1 MYPDSTLLTRLGRFA
16 GWAHT
21 TTWSEIPDSAEFI
34 EIGKSVSKTPVWLTD
49 PNPFENHPFAEN
61 PETALPERVEVAVI
75 GAGLVGAATAYH
87 WSQEGR
93 ESLIVLERLDP
104 AAGSAGRNE
113 GLAVMG
119 RYYAMV
125 YGTVLDYLRRSKPSG
140 RPEELQERADG
151 HARAYCRA
159 AYENAE
165 LLRST
170 IEREGIQ
177 CDYTRKGWVQ
187 ATDSDHLESLEN
199 SVRLARD
206 SGFNDWKRISS
217 REALQRSGIQTSYD
231 AGFSVGSACWHPAKW
246 VWGLFRAA
254 LSSPSVNLFCRT
266 AVLQIRDD
274 GPEYSILTSR
284 GTVRARYVI
293 NATESH
299 TPLLFSEF
307 RDVILPTQTQAAFG
321 PSEDGSIKAGVGISI
336 PQGFFGLHRKGIL
349 FGSDA
354 TRVPDNQAGSNQPSR
369 FITRYVASRL
379 QPRFRIRRLQL
390 THEWSGTVSYTP
402 DEFPLVGL
410 MDGKRCYMVGG
421 MAGSGSAVSFLGAR
435 HLVHDILGIS
445 SPCYYPQEYFSPSR
459 FFGRSE

>member
-1 MYPDSTLLTRLGRFA
+1 MYPGSALPTRLGRFA
-16 GWAHT
+16 GWAHQT
-21 TTWSEIPDSAEFI
+21 AWREIPDSGEFI
-34 EIGKSVSKTPVWLTD
+34 EIGKSVSKTPIWLTD
-49 PNPFENHPFAEN
+49 HNPFENHPFEEEPLAK
-61 PETALPERVEVAVI
+61 LPERVEVAVI
-75 GAGLVGAATAYH
+75 GAGLVGAAAAYH

-93 ESLIVLERLDP
+93 EPLIVLERLDP

-113 GLAVMG
+113 GLVVMG

-125 YGTVLDYLRRSKPSG
+125 YRTVLDYLRSSTPSG
-140 RPEELQERADG
+140 RPEEIQERAHG
-151 HARAYCRA
+151 HAQAYCKA

-165 LLRST
+165 LVRGT
-170 IEREGIQ
+170 IEKEGIE
-177 CDYTRKGWVQ
+177 CDYTRRGWVQ

-206 SGFNDWKRISS
+206 SGFNDWKRIASS
-217 REALQRSGIQTSYD
+217 EAFERSGIQTSYD

-254 LSSPSVNLFCRT
+254 LNSPSVNLFCRT

-274 GPEYSILTSR
+274 GSEYSILTSR

-299 TPLLFSEF
+299 TPLLFSRF
-307 RDVILPTQTQAAFG
+307 HDVIRPTQTQASYG
-321 PSEDGSIKAGVGISI
+321 PSDAGSMKAGVGISTHR
-336 PQGFFGLHRKGIL
+336 GFFGLHEKGIL

-354 TRVPDNQAGSNQPSR
+354 TRVPDDQAGSNQPSR

-379 QPRFRIRRLQL
+379 QPRFWIRRLRL

-410 MDGKRCYMVGG
+410 MDAKRCYMVGG

-435 HLVHDILGIS
+435 HLVHEILGIS
-445 SPCYYPQEYFSPSR
+445 SPYYPQEYFSPTR
-459 FFGRSE
+459 FFRPPA